1 VERGF
6 RFRAVGLARGGIFPF
21 TRVSMISPPVAG
33 ERSWE
38 PYRSYL
44 RVLAGLHLPAYL
56 RGKLD
61 PSDVVQQTLLKAH
74 EKRNQFR
81 GSSDAEAVGWLRAI
95 LSNTLA
101 EAARA
106 FGRQQRDLS
115 RERSLEAAVEESS
128 ARLEAWLAA
137 DQSSPSEAADRHD
150 QLLRLADAIGRLAA
164 DQRKAVELR
173 HLFVLPVAEIAAQM
187 GRTEVSVTGLIRRGL
202 KRLRELLSAGREQC
216 DE

>member
-1 VERGF
+1 M
-6 RFRAVGLARGGIFPF
+6 
-21 TRVSMISPPVAG
+21 TSPPAVC

-38 PYRSYL
+38 PYRRYL
-44 RVLAGLHLPAYL
+44 RVLAGVHLPAAL

-74 EKRNQFR
+74 EKRDQFR
-81 GSSDAEAVGWLRAI
+81 GTSEAEAAGWLRAI
-95 LSNTLA
+95 LANTLA

-106 FGRQQRDLS
+106 YGRQQRDHS

-150 QLLRLADAIGRLAA
+150 QLRRLADALGRLPD

-173 HLFVLPVAEIAAQM
+173 HLFGLPVAQIAAQM
-187 GRTEVSVTGLIRRGL
+187 GRTEVAVAGLIRRGL
-202 KRLRELLSAGREQC
+202 KRLRELLNAGGDR
-216 DE
+216 DDD

>member
-1 VERGF
+1 M
-6 RFRAVGLARGGIFPF
+6 A
-21 TRVSMISPPVAG
+21 SPPAAG

-38 PYRSYL
+38 PFRKYL

-74 EKRNQFR
+74 QRRDQFR
-81 GSSDAEAVGWLRAI
+81 GSSDAEAAGWLRAI

-128 ARLEAWLAA
+128 ARLEKWLAA

-150 QLLRLADAIGRLAA
+150 QLLRMAAAIGRLPD

-173 HLFVLPVAEIAAQM
+173 HLLGLPVAEIAAQM
-187 GRTEVSVTGLIRRGL
+187 GRSEVAVTGLIRRGL
-202 KRLRELLSAGREQC
+202 KRLRQLLTTDRDRDNE
-216 DE
+216 

>member
-1 VERGF
+1 M
-6 RFRAVGLARGGIFPF
+6 
-21 TRVSMISPPVAG
+21 TSPPVAG

-38 PYRSYL
+38 PFRPYL

-74 EKRNQFR
+74 EKREQFR

-95 LSNTLA
+95 LTNTLA

-106 FGRQQRDLS
+106 YGRQQRDLS

-150 QLLRLADAIGRLAA
+150 QLLRMADAIGRLPD
-164 DQRKAVELR
+164 DQRRAVELR
-173 HLFVLPVAEIAAQM
+173 HLFGLPVAEIADQM
-187 GRTEVSVTGLIRRGL
+187 GRTEVAVAGLIRRGL
-202 KRLRELLSAGREQC
+202 KKLRELLTTDRDRGNE
-216 DE
+216 